1 MKQSFMI
8 MAMVLHVQGGNNMK
22 LFKLL
27 AGTLAVGA
35 GACAVMGKM
44 KRDKEKQEELD
55 EFLCPDIDEP
65 VVQNIEEETKEEPV
79 EDTETQEEE

>member
-1 MKQSFMI
+1 MKQSFMTME
-8 MAMVLHVQGGNNMK
+8 MALHVQGGNNMK

-27 AGTLAVGA
+27 AGTLALGA
-35 GACAVMGKM
+35 GACAVLGKV
-44 KRDKEKQEELD
+44 KKDKEKQEELD

-65 VVQNIEEETKEEPV
+65 VVQDIKEEPV

>member
-8 MAMVLHVQGGNNMK
+8 MEMALHVQGGNNMK

-27 AGTLAVGA
+27 AGTLALGA
-35 GACAVMGKM
+35 GACAVLGKV
-44 KRDKEKQEELD
+44 KKDKEKQEELD

-65 VVQNIEEETKEEPV
+65 VVQDIKEEPV